1 LVWTIEY
8 ADTAERALRKIDQSV
23 ARRIVDY
30 LEKRLAAR
38 EDPRELGKALTGPMG
53 GLWQY
58 RIGDDRVIADV
69 QDQTV
74 TILVLRVGH
83 RSTVYR

>member
-1 LVWTIEY
+1 MVWTIEY

>member
-1 LVWTIEY
+1 MVWTIEY

-53 GLWQY
+53 GLWRY
-58 RIGDDRVIADV
+58 RIGDYRVIADV